1 MEDLNNNLN
10 MIFNNIINNIKSYI
24 LFVIIYMMK
33 IFNSNYDNFI
43 KFIVSKNVI
52 GLGIGILLGTQI
64 GNFINSVNRIILT
77 PIIKYIE
84 NKNSNLNSISYNVF
98 GIDIKYG
105 ELLLSVINLIISL
118 LIIYIMWYF
127 TNIESGVVTNYLN
140 NLIMY
145 IGMDETN

>member
-10 MIFNNIINNIKSYI
+10 MFSNNIKSYI
-24 LFVIIYMMK
+24 LFAIVYIMK
-33 IFNSNYDNFI
+33 IFTSNFDNFM
-43 KFIVSKNVI
+43 KFMVSKNVV

-84 NKNSNLNSISYNVF
+84 NKNNNLYSISYNIF

-127 TNIESGVVTNYLN
+127 TNMEGSVVTNYLN